1 MQQPTRRR
9 ILAGLAGLAGGLV
22 LPGCGGGST
31 STPTTTT
38 AGSGFTLGAR
48 FADGY
53 RANAVLVAGSR
64 QRAPFILIA
73 PDGWPAVED
82 APEAIDVTVARGGV
96 VVHEGRIERHGE
108 PGVTP
113 YYPLVF
119 TPEAPGDFEMS
130 GAGLGDPYPFRVVD
144 RADVK
149 LVQVGD
155 PMRGGDTPTVDDDR
169 GVDPICTWHE
179 GTCPF
184 HEVTLIEAL
193 AIDGPTAL
201 LVSTPR
207 FCQTDVC
214 GPALEVL
221 LSLAPGVADLTAVH
235 AEPWMDEELKSL
247 TPVIGAYALDFEPS
261 LVVADAE
268 GVIRDIL
275 HFAMDTREV
284 RQALRRAT
292 A

>member
-1 MQQPTRRR
+1 MQQPSRRH

-31 STPTTTT
+31 PTPTTTT
-38 AGSGFTLGAR
+38 AAGGFTLGAR

-53 RANAVLVAGSR
+53 RANAVLAAGSR
-64 QRAPFILIA
+64 QRAPFSLIA

-82 APEAIDVTVARGGV
+82 APEAIDVTVTLGGV
-96 VVHEGRIERHGE
+96 IVHEGRIERHGE

-119 TPEAPGDFEMS
+119 TPEAPGDFEIA

-155 PMRGGDTPTVDDDR
+155 PMRGVDTPTIDDDR
-169 GVDPICTWHE
+169 GVDPICTWYE

-201 LVSTPR
+201 LVSTPL

-221 LSLAPGVADLTAVH
+221 LSLAPGVAGLTAVH

-261 LVVADAE
+261 LVVAGAD

>member
-1 MQQPTRRR
+1 M
-9 ILAGLAGLAGGLV
+9 AGALV

-31 STPTTTT
+31 TAPTTTM
-38 AGSGFTLGAR
+38 ASDGFTLGAR

-53 RANAVLVAGSR
+53 QAPAVLAAGSR

-73 PDGWPAVED
+73 SDGWPVVEG
-82 APEAIDVTVARGGV
+82 APDTIDVTVTRAGV
-96 VVHEGRIERHGE
+96 VAHEGSIDRHGE

-119 TPEAPGDFEMS
+119 TPEVPGDFELS
-130 GAGLGDPYPFRVVD
+130 GAGLGDPYPFRVIE
-144 RADVK
+144 RSATQ

-155 PMRGGDTPTVDDDR
+155 PMRGVDTPTVDHPL

-184 HEVTLIEAL
+184 HEVTLTEAL
-193 AIDGPTAL
+193 ATGGSTAL

-207 FCQTDVC
+207 YCQTDVC

-221 LSLAPGVADLTAVH
+221 MSLTPGTSGLTAVH
-235 AEPWMDEELKSL
+235 AEPWMNENLKEL

-261 LVVADAE
+261 LVVAD
-268 GVIRDIL
+268 GDGIIRDVL
-275 HFAMDTREV
+275 HFAMDTKEV
-284 RQALRRAT
+284 RLALRRAT

>member
-1 MQQPTRRR
+1 MQHPSRRQV
-9 ILAGLAGLAGGLV
+9 LAGLAGVAGALV
-22 LPGCGGGST
+22 LPGCGGAST
-31 STPTTTT
+31 TAPTTTT
-38 AGSGFTLGAR
+38 ASDGFTLGAR

-53 RANAVLVAGSR
+53 RAPAVLAAGTR
-64 QRAPFILIA
+64 QRAPFILKGD
-73 PDGWPAVED
+73 DGWPVVDGAPD
-82 APEAIDVTVARGGV
+82 AIAVTVTRDGS
-96 VVHEGRIERHGE
+96 VVHEGSIDRHGE

-119 TPEAPGDFEMS
+119 TPEASGDFEMS
-130 GAGLGDPYPFRVVD
+130 GVDLGDPYPFRVVE
-144 RADVK
+144 RSASH

-155 PMRGGDTPTVDDDR
+155 PMRAVDTPTADDPG
-169 GVDPICTWHE
+169 GVDPICTRFRE
-179 GTCPF
+179 ACPF
-184 HEVTLIEAL
+184 HDMTLTEAL
-193 AIDGPTAL
+193 ATDGPTAL

-207 FCQTDVC
+207 YCQTDVC

-221 LSLAPGVADLTAVH
+221 MSLAPGIAGLTTVH
-235 AEPWMDEELKSL
+235 AEPWMNEDLKEL

-261 LVVADAE
+261 LVVADAD

-275 HFAMDTREV
+275 HFCMDTRET